1 MGVKKATKRFWKA
14 RKAFIAGRCDV
25 DVVKAAAQA
34 VADAHA
40 RSAADWVESAASWYD
55 WTAYDAGLAAAEES
69 ARRG

>member
-14 RKAFIAGRCDV
+14 RKAFLAGKVNV
-25 DVVKAAAQA
+25 DVVEAAAQA
-34 VADAHA
+34 VADAHQK
-40 RSAADWVESAASWYD
+40 SATDWVESAASWYD